1 MKQTTLAYVKRGDA
15 TLLLYRNRKE
25 NDENAGKWIGVGGK
39 LEFGESPEECMCREV
54 KEETGLTPTLYRYR
68 GIVTFV
74 SGEYC
79 EYMHLFTVSAY
90 TGDLTDCDEGELA
103 FVPDEKMTDLP
114 MWAGDRVFLGLLQ
127 KDIPFFSLKLV
138 YAGERLTKTILN
150 GEVL

>member
-54 KEETGLTPTLYRYR
+54 NEETGLTPTLYRYR

-114 MWAGDRVFLGLLQ
+114 MWEGDRVFLDLLQ